1 MMSLVGVFMLLFNF
15 SLTTPDGTQR
25 QEIINVYSKH
35 FESKAE
41 CEKFLEGWGWIIRG
55 KGVESLQSML
65 KDEYTV
71 KLNSVT
77 CSPVPTATN

>member
-1 MMSLVGVFMLLFNF
+1 MRKV
-15 SLTTPDGTQR
+15 
-25 QEIINVYSKH
+25 
-35 FESKAE
+35 
-41 CEKFLEGWGWIIRG
+41 LEGWGWIIRG